1 MLKAVTAACV
11 LALAAASPVWAVE
24 VPTAV
29 LRVDHPA
36 LLPISRMD
44 LPPEDLG
51 FAGAALATEDNQT
64 TGAFLGNTYS
74 VHDVNVAPE
83 GAQAAFDQLVADG
96 YRIIVVLAQDDEL
109 LAFADSAPEGTL
121 LLNARASDESL
132 RSEDCR
138 ANVLHV
144 APSDRML
151 TDALAQFLIWKRWD
165 RWFLI
170 HGSHPE
176 DLALAEAY
184 EASAE
189 KFGGRVVEEREFEDR
204 GGARATDTGQAQV
217 QQQVAVFTQD
227 ASRHDVVV
235 AADASDVFAA
245 YLPYQTWDPA
255 PVTGSA
261 GLRPL
266 SWHPA
271 HESWGATQ
279 MQNRFEEL
287 AGRPMREE
295 DYQAW
300 LALRVVGEAV
310 TRTQSADPGAIR
322 DYALGPEFEVA
333 AFKGQPLT
341 FRDWNGQLR
350 QPILLADG
358 RITVSVSP
366 QEGFLHQVS
375 PLDTLGLDRPESACT
390 AFGGGQE

>member
-1 MLKAVTAACV
+1 VPKPFAAICL
-11 LALAAASPVWAVE
+11 LALAAAQPARAVE
-24 VPTAV
+24 VPAAV
-29 LRVDHPA
+29 LRVDYPA
-36 LLPISRMD
+36 LLPISRLD
-44 LPPEDLG
+44 LPPPDLG

-64 TGAFLGNTYS
+64 TGGFLGNTFS
-74 VHDVNVAPE
+74 VHDVAVEPE
-83 GAQAAFDQLVADG
+83 GAQAAFDQLVAEG
-96 YRIIVVLAQDDEL
+96 FRIIVVLARGDDL

-121 LLNARASDESL
+121 ILNAGATDEAL
-132 RSEDCR
+132 RGEGCR

-151 TDALAQFLIWKRWD
+151 TDALTQFLVWKRWT

-176 DLALAEAY
+176 DQALGEAY
-184 EASAE
+184 EASAA
-189 KFGGRVVEEREFEDR
+189 KFGARIAETREFEDR
-204 GGARATDTGQAQV
+204 GGARVTDTGQAQV
-217 QQQVAVFTQD
+217 QGQIPVFTQD
-227 ASRHDVVV
+227 AGRYDVVV

-245 YLPYQTWDPA
+245 YLPFQTWDA
-255 PVTGSA
+255 RPVTGSA
-261 GLRPL
+261 GLRPVT
-266 SWHPA
+266 WHAA

-310 TRTQSADPGAIR
+310 TRTQSADPAAIR
-322 DYALGPEFEVA
+322 DYALGPDFEVA

-350 QPILLADG
+350 QPILLSDG

-375 PLDTLGLDRPESACT
+375 PLDTLGLDRPESTCT
-390 AFGGGQE
+390 AFGGGEE

>member
-1 MLKAVTAACV
+1 MLRAVVAACA
-11 LALAAASPVWAVE
+11 LQLAAALPAWAVE
-24 VPTAV
+24 VTAAV
-29 LRVDHPA
+29 LRVDYPE
-36 LLPISRMD
+36 LLPISRLD

-51 FAGAALATEDNQT
+51 FAGAALATEDNMT
-64 TGAFLGNTYS
+64 TGQFLGNTYE
-74 VHDVNVAPE
+74 VHDVSTGPE
-83 GAQAAFDQLVADG
+83 RAQAALDQLVADS
-96 YRIIVVLAQDDEL
+96 YRIIVVLARREEL
-109 LAFADSAPEGTL
+109 LAFADSVPEGVL
-121 LLNARASDESL
+121 ILNARATDESL

-138 ANVLHV
+138 GNVLHV

-151 TDALAQFLIWKRWD
+151 TDALAQFLITKRWD
-165 RWFLI
+165 RWLLI

-176 DLALAEAY
+176 DQALAEGY
-184 EASAE
+184 RASAA
-189 KFGGRVVEEREFEDR
+189 KFGGNVVEEREFEDR
-204 GGARATDTGQAQV
+204 GGARVTDTGQAQV
-217 QQQVAVFTQD
+217 QGQIAVFTQD

-266 SWHPA
+266 TWHAA

-287 AGRPMREE
+287 AGRPMHEE

-310 TRTQSADPGAIR
+310 TRTQSADPQAIR
-322 DYALGPEFEVA
+322 DYALGPDFEIA

-375 PLDTLGLDRPESACT
+375 PLDSLGLDRPESACT
-390 AFGGGQE
+390 AFQGEQE